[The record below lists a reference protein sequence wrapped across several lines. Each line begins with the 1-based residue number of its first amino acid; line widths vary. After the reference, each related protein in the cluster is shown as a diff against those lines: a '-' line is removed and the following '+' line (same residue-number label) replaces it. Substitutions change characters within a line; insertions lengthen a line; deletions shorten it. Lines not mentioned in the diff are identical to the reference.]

1 MKIGHT
7 DFSEDALTEIREM
20 TLREAMVKHPSVHKD
35 VLATIAKPEEPEEM
49 EEVEKPKK
57 SKK

>member
-7 DFSEDALTEIREM
+7 DFSKESLAEIREM
-20 TLREAMVKHPSVHKD
+20 TLNEAIEKYPMIHKD
-35 VLATIAKPEEPEEM
+35 VLATIVKPEK
-49 EEVEKPKK
+49 VEKPKS

>member
-7 DFSEDALTEIREM
+7 DFSKETLTEIREM
-20 TLREAMVKHPSVHKD
+20 TLSEAVEKYPMVHKG
-35 VLATIAKPEEPEEM
+35 VLAKIAKPEAVEK
-49 EEVEKPKK
+49 VEKPKK

>member
-7 DFSEDALTEIREM
+7 DFSDETLTEIREM
-20 TLREAMVKHPSVHKD
+20 TLSQAVKKYPSVHKD
-35 VLATIAKPEEPEEM
+35 VLATIAKPEAV